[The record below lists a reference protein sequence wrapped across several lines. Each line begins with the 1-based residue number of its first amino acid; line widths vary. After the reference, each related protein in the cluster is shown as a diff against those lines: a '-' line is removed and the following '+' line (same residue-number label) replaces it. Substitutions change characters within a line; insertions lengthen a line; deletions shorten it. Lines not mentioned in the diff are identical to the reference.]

1 MLFRLLI
8 LLGVIG
14 GLAVFA
20 QSNWSSVLSVTFL
33 GLQTPALPLS
43 LWVLGAI
50 AIGVLTQWAIS
61 LLLQLASYATARKI
75 RREARKQAFR
85 GEVPPK
91 PGVFTNPTQP
101 AKATTS
107 TNDAAWKDWGHYET
121 TPAQSTQPN
130 SSPVDPIDDW
140 EAPPSDDWENRRTT
154 SSREAPSPKTQTPP
168 SQPPRPANIFETP
181 QAPRASAQSGTVY
194 SHKYR
199 ESNRDEVH
207 KREPAP
213 NKPIV
218 DAEYRVIVPPYQT
231 SDQTPSPTP
240 SPAPSQRPEAEVD
253 ADDWFEDD
261 TDTSPKK

>member
-8 LLGVIG
+8 LLGVVG

-20 QSNWSSVLSVTFL
+20 QSNWSSVLSITFL

-50 AIGVLTQWAIS
+50 AVGVLTQWAIS

-85 GEVPPK
+85 GEAPPK
-91 PGVFTNPTQP
+91 TGVFTNPTQQ
-101 AKATTS
+101 AQATS
-107 TNDAAWKDWGHYET
+107 SPNAATWKDWSRSET
-121 TPAQSTQPN
+121 TPAQPSQPTPP
-130 SSPVDPIDDW
+130 PVDPIDDW

-154 SSREAPSPKTQTPP
+154 SSREAPSPTTQTTPQP
-168 SQPPRPANIFETP
+168 SRPANIFETP

-207 KREPAP
+207 KREPEP

-231 SDQTPSPTP
+231 PSQTSN
-240 SPAPSQRPEAEVD
+240 PAPSQRPEAEVD

-261 TDTSPKK
+261 TDTSPKQ